1 MRGRWPPDKKERR
14 HRSTGYAQAPQKKII
29 VPSMRKVLIITIGL
43 VLCVG
48 SPLSAKAPSKLF
60 KNCTELRKSYPK
72 GVAKTRAAAQQSGAK
87 YNPTIYKENKSKDR
101 HNDGAACEK

>member
-1 MRGRWPPDKKERR
+1 MRGRCKRHKK
-14 HRSTGYAQAPQKKII
+14 TTI

-48 SPLSAKAPSKLF
+48 SPLSAKAPSKSF

-87 YNPTIYKENKSKDR
+87 YNPTIYKANKSKDR
-101 HNDGAACEK
+101 DNDGAACEK

>member
-1 MRGRWPPDKKERR
+1 MRGTCKRHKK
-14 HRSTGYAQAPQKKII
+14 TTI
-29 VPSMRKVLIITIGL
+29 VPSVRKVLIITIGL

-48 SPLSAKAPSKLF
+48 SPLSAKDPSKLF

-101 HNDGAACEK
+101 DNDGAACEK